1 MTKRIQQPTTL
12 LFALLLLLLAA
23 CNSDTNEP
31 DITPE
36 ATQPAALPTTDSGS
50 YPAPDLMV
58 STPLPDA
65 YPVNPIVPVVPETTS
80 PYPGYPGAEGETI
93 WIVRPLG
100 QQCVDPT
107 TYVYPD
113 LATAA
118 AALTSAGVT
127 VLASE
132 ELALMVCEACDCP
145 TSEHFRV
152 LINSS
157 DYGLAEPL
165 GWTPEN

>member
-1 MTKRIQQPTTL
+1 MTKRIQQPTAL

-23 CNSDTNEP
+23 CSSGTNEP
-31 DITPE
+31 DITLE
-36 ATQPAALPTTDSGS
+36 ATEPVVLPTTDSGG
-50 YPAPDLMV
+50 YPAPDLLV

-65 YPVNPIVPVVPETTS
+65 YPIPTAPLSQPAYPEAVS
-80 PYPGYPGAEGETI
+80 PYPDAEGETM

-107 TYVYPD
+107 TYIYPD

-152 LINSS
+152 LINTS

>member
-23 CNSDTNEP
+23 CSSGTNEP
-31 DITPE
+31 GITPE
-36 ATQPAALPTTDSGS
+36 ATQPAALPTTDSSG
-50 YPAPDLMV
+50 YPAPDLIV

-80 PYPGYPGAEGETI
+80 PYPGADGATM

-152 LINSS
+152 LINTT

>member
-1 MTKRIQQPTTL
+1 VSPLKKGTAKTPRARRRREVQSKSLRPL
-12 LFALLLLLLAA
+12 RL
-23 CNSDTNEP
+23 CGENSPFFSKLN
-31 DITPE
+31 
-36 ATQPAALPTTDSGS
+36 
-50 YPAPDLMV
+50 
-58 STPLPDA
+58 
-65 YPVNPIVPVVPETTS
+65 ETTS
-80 PYPGYPGAEGETI
+80 PYPGYPGADGETI

-152 LINSS
+152 LINTS
-157 DYGLAEPL
+157 DYGLAESL